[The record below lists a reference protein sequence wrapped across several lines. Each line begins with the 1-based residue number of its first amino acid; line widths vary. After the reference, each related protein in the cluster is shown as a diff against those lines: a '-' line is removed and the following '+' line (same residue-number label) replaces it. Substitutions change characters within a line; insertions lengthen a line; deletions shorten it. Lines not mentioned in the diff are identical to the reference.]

1 MSLLYLPRTSLSE
14 LDIDADKN
22 WQGLSLTDVKE
33 LAKGMQKGD
42 LLFFDG
48 AHIAKST
55 PGTVGTVLTGHDI
68 GADPTWE
75 YPP

>member
-1 MSLLYLPRTSLSE
+1 MSLLYLTKAGLSALE
-14 LDIDADKN
+14 IDVNKD
-22 WQGLSLTDVKE
+22 WQGMSITKVKE
-33 LAKGMQKGD
+33 LVSGMQKGD

-48 AHIAKST
+48 NRLAKST
-55 PGTVGTVLTGHDI
+55 PGPIGTVLTGHDI

>member
-1 MSLLYLPRTSLSE
+1 MTLLCLLKTNLADLE
-14 LDIDADKN
+14 IDADKD
-22 WQGLSLTDVKE
+22 WQGLGITNIKE
-33 LAKGMQKGD
+33 LVGGMQKGD

-48 AHIAKST
+48 THLAKST